1 MFRIQSA
8 LRVFL
13 KRKLL
18 KRRWRC
24 STTGTPCEDEHVHL
38 GDEWAFLGLP
48 EGGAQEEMLKA
59 QRCIPSVPVVH
70 QPRRQK
76 ALKNAL

>member
-8 LRVFL
+8 FRVFL

-24 STTGTPCEDEHVHL
+24 STTGTPCEGDHVHL
-38 GDEWAFLGLP
+38 GEEWAFLGLP
-48 EGGAQEEMLKA
+48 EGGHKK
-59 QRCIPSVPVVH
+59 RC
-70 QPRRQK
+70 
-76 ALKNAL
+76 

>member
-1 MFRIQSA
+1 MLRIQSA

-24 STTGTPCEDEHVHL
+24 STTGTPCEGERVHL

-48 EGGAQEEMLKA
+48 EGGHKK
-59 QRCIPSVPVVH
+59 RC
-70 QPRRQK
+70 
-76 ALKNAL
+76 